1 MVNLGS
7 KVAAA
12 SALAVMA
19 VSASVAPVIG
29 SVEDGIA
36 GGNTVIEGPARD
48 YTGWGEVGY
57 SDMASSVEESRYLSE
72 SPIARDSMHM
82 LML

>member
-19 VSASVAPVIG
+19 MSASIAPVIG
-29 SVEDGIA
+29 SVEDSVA
-36 GGNTVIEGPARD
+36 GGNTVIEGSARGC
-48 YTGWGEVGY
+48 TGCGEVVY
-57 SDMASSVEESRYLSE
+57 SDTAPSVEESGYLSE
-72 SPIARDSMHM
+72 SPIARDSMRM

>member
-29 SVEDGIA
+29 SMEDGIA
-36 GGNTVIEGPARD
+36 GGNTVIEGSARV
-48 YTGWGEVGY
+48 YTGREEVVY
-57 SDMASSVEESRYLSE
+57 SDTLSSVEESGYLLE

>member
-19 VSASVAPVIG
+19 MSASVAPVIG
-29 SVEDGIA
+29 SVEDGLT
-36 GGNTVIEGPARD
+36 GGNPGIEGPARG
-48 YTGWGEVGY
+48 YTGRGEVGY
-57 SDMASSVEESRYLSE
+57 SDTAPSVEESGYLSE
-72 SPIARDSMHM
+72 SPIVRDSMRM